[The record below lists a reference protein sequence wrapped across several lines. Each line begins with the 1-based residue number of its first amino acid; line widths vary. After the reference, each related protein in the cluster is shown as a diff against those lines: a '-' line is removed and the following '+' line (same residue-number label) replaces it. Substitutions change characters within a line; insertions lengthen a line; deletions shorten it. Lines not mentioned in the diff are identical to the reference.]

1 MTKTFRLIAFALSV
15 CAIGLTSCNQNEV
28 VSTQV
33 VENLSPVK
41 TILSATVPGGSK
53 TRINIDDQGNN
64 GLIVTWEEG
73 DILIAYKDGVKAAIF
88 HYTGENGAGTGT
100 FEAETNNALRGDYTL
115 IYTTLPAEDHEE
127 NIDDMRQKIKTT
139 PVTQN
144 GSGSTAHLK
153 YNALMEAN
161 YTSGNTA
168 TFEHMLTLITVDA
181 SMVTANSGYGQPSQ
195 FNLTVGSDKYTMELT
210 NVNWSRSFKLYIF
223 VNPSSGE
230 RDLTFNIRTNMKFQ
244 STCKRATDKD
254 YLKGYRYTATLDEN
268 SFLSINYID

>member
-1 MTKTFRLIAFALSV
+1 MTKTFRLIAFALSA

-144 GSGSTAHLK
+144 GYS
-153 YNALMEAN
+153 
-161 YTSGNTA
+161 
-168 TFEHMLTLITVDA
+168 
-181 SMVTANSGYGQPSQ
+181 
-195 FNLTVGSDKYTMELT
+195 
-210 NVNWSRSFKLYIF
+210 
-223 VNPSSGE
+223 
-230 RDLTFNIRTNMKFQ
+230 NIRMIIKYILYYGRNVENVFQ
-244 STCKRATDKD
+244 WSKRVLRLAT
-254 YLKGYRYTATLDEN
+254 E
-268 SFLSINYID
+268 YISSS